1 MLQAALERAQA
12 GDVCAQ
18 QGCRLQQATVTR
30 QSRQPGESGVDI
42 APWRGTDWEH
52 PAVRVLRARVS
63 AQADELDRLR
73 QENGLLRRWISKRVD
88 TDEPQRP
95 GV

>member
-1 MLQAALERAQA
+1 M
-12 GDVCAQ
+12 
-18 QGCRLQQATVTR
+18 QQATDTR
-30 QSRQPGESGVDI
+30 QFRQPGESGVDI
-42 APWRGTDWEH
+42 APWRGADWEH

-73 QENGLLRRWISKRVD
+73 QENGLLRRWIAKRVD

>member
-18 QGCRLQQATVTR
+18 QGCRLQQATDTR
-30 QSRQPGESGVDI
+30 QFGQPGDSGVDV
-42 APWRGTDWEH
+42 APWRDAEWEH

-73 QENGLLRRWISKRVD
+73 QENGLLRRWIAKRVD
-88 TDEPQRP
+88 TDEPERP